1 MNDIKQSHRH
11 RPYWKRAHTDWRFW
25 IGVFLMFAAM
35 IYYVMSIDLAMR
47 PRLQPQQPPSGA
59 VGK

>member
-1 MNDIKQSHRH
+1 MNEIKQSHRH
-11 RPYWKRAHTDWRFW
+11 RPYWKRAHNDWRFW
-25 IGVFLMFAAM
+25 VGVFLMFAAM